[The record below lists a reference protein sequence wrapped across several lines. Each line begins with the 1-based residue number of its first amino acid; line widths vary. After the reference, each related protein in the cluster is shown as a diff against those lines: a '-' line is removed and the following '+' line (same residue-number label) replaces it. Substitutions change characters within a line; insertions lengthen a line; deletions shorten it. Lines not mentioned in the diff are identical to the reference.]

1 MQLASLEHTRVR
13 TVREIFASSG
23 CESAGALRFL
33 ASKCTAGNVAL
44 KSPVSLP
51 IGWPSLDIWLACSTC
66 FSDIDPSISWIN
78 VRRSFFHFYVIISCF
93 PKECNGTGASRSN
106 TLLNKEKRS
115 NYGRSAVKRASKRSK
130 KALIVAVQPEAWL
143 RRQAV

>member
-44 KSPVSLP
+44 TAQATQPLQKK
-51 IGWPSLDIWLACSTC
+51 W
-66 FSDIDPSISWIN
+66 
-78 VRRSFFHFYVIISCF
+78 RRG
-93 PKECNGTGASRSN
+93 E
-106 TLLNKEKRS
+106 L
-115 NYGRSAVKRASKRSK
+115 
-130 KALIVAVQPEAWL
+130 W
-143 RRQAV
+143 